1 MASTHN
7 TEQELQS
14 LVNLVEALAQSY
26 HPDSDRLLALLR
38 TLEQLHRQIRTE
50 LFEPSLPNTRHDLY
64 AFLRDV
70 EESGGWPYIERG
82 KLQTLL
88 ERYREAWEHHSESEK
103 D

>member
-14 LVNLVEALAQSY
+14 LANLVESLAQSY

-64 AFLRDV
+64 AFCGMLKKV
-70 EESGGWPYIERG
+70 AAGPTLKGANSKPYWSAIG
-82 KLQTLL
+82 KP
-88 ERYREAWEHHSESEK
+88 
-103 D
+103 

>member
-7 TEQELQS
+7 SKQELQS
-14 LVNLVEALAQSY
+14 LVNFVESLAQSY

-64 AFLRDV
+64 ALLRDI
-70 EESGGWPYIERG
+70 EDSGGWPYIERG
-82 KLQTLL
+82 KLRTLM
-88 ERYREAWEHHSESEK
+88 ERHRTAVEGPMDK
-103 D
+103 DY